1 MSSCFFLY
9 QDDENTVIQKLH
21 FNLFSKGE
29 FLGAKGEFLGAK
41 GEFLG
46 EKGEFLGEKAEF
58 LAVSG
63 SF

>member
-9 QDDENTVIQKLH
+9 QDVENTVIQKLH

-29 FLGAKGEFLGAK
+29 FLGAKGEFLGGK

-46 EKGEFLGEKAEF
+46 GKGEF